1 MNDLFYTKI
10 ENIHQQITF
19 QNNAASDLL
28 YLSSHDSLLSLI
40 YSFELPTI
48 DEISS
53 LNLSSTCQLDPLPT
67 HLVKACLSSLFDIVT
82 DIIRLSLTSG
92 VVPSSF
98 KVAVITPRLKKPGAD
113 PNHFAIFR
121 PIFNLPFL
129 SKILGKMLLHL
140 RFTIIF

>member
-48 DEISS
+48 DEISGLIKQS
-53 LNLSSTCQLDPLPT
+53 KSSTCQLDPLPT
-67 HLVKACLSSLFDIVT
+67 LPGQSLFIFF
-82 DIIRLSLTSG
+82 IWYSLTSG

-98 KVAVITPRLKKPGAD
+98 KVAVIT
-113 PNHFAIFR
+113 
-121 PIFNLPFL
+121 
-129 SKILGKMLLHL
+129 
-140 RFTIIF
+140 

>member
-48 DEISS
+48 DEISGLIKQS
-53 LNLSSTCQLDPLPT
+53 KSSTCQLDPLPT
-67 HLVKACLSSLFDIVT
+67 HLVKACLSSLFDILSPLVWYLH
-82 DIIRLSLTSG
+82 ILRLL
-92 VVPSSF
+92 
-98 KVAVITPRLKKPGAD
+98 
-113 PNHFAIFR
+113 
-121 PIFNLPFL
+121 
-129 SKILGKMLLHL
+129 
-140 RFTIIF
+140 